1 MRMFKRI
8 KQLIKTILNN
18 TKGEYSFRIEPS
30 EFTAEQSAAFD
41 RMVDFLARMVEKYG
55 PMLDDI
61 VKSEVEKKAKK
72 QTA

>member
-1 MRMFKRI
+1 MLKLI
-8 KQLIKTILNN
+8 KQLIKNILNN
-18 TKGEYSFRIEPS
+18 TKGEYNFRIEPS
-30 EFTAEQSAAFD
+30 EFTPEQSASFD

-61 VKSEVEKKAKK
+61 IKSEANKKAAK

>member
-1 MRMFKRI
+1 MLKRI
-8 KQLIKTILNN
+8 KQLLKSILNN

-30 EFTAEQSAAFD
+30 EFTPEQSAAFD
-41 RMVDFLARMVEKYG
+41 RMVDFLARMIEKYG

-61 VKSEVEKKAKK
+61 VKSETDRKAEK

>member
-1 MRMFKRI
+1 MFKRI
-8 KQLIKTILNN
+8 KQLLKSILNN

-30 EFTAEQSAAFD
+30 EFTPEQSVAFD

-61 VKSEVEKKAKK
+61 VKAETGKKAEK

>member
-1 MRMFKRI
+1 MLKRI
-8 KQLIKTILNN
+8 KQLLKSILNN

-61 VKSEVEKKAKK
+61 VKSKVEKKAKK

>member
-1 MRMFKRI
+1 MLKRI
-8 KQLIKTILNN
+8 KQLIKTVLNN

-30 EFTAEQSAAFD
+30 EFTPEQSAAFV
-41 RMVDFLARMVEKYG
+41 RMVDFLARMIEKYG

-61 VKSEVEKKAKK
+61 VKSETDRKAEK

>member
-1 MRMFKRI
+1 MFKRI
-8 KQLIKTILNN
+8 KQLLKSILNN

-30 EFTAEQSAAFD
+30 EFTPEQNAAFD

-61 VKSEVEKKAKK
+61 IKAEADKKAEK
-72 QTA
+72 QIA

>member
-1 MRMFKRI
+1 MLKLI
-8 KQLIKTILNN
+8 KQLIRNILNN

-30 EFTAEQSAAFD
+30 EFTLEQSAAFD
-41 RMVDFLARMVEKYG
+41 RMVDFLACMVEKYG

-61 VKSEVEKKAKK
+61 IKSEVNKKAEK

>member
-1 MRMFKRI
+1 MLKRI
-8 KQLIKTILNN
+8 KQLLKSILTN
-18 TKGEYSFRIEPS
+18 TKGEYCFRIEPS

-61 VKSEVEKKAKK
+61 IKSEAGKKSEK

>member
-1 MRMFKRI
+1 MFKRI

-30 EFTAEQSAAFD
+30 EFTPEQNAAFD

>member
-1 MRMFKRI
+1 MFKRI

-30 EFTAEQSAAFD
+30 EFTPEQSAAFD

-55 PMLDDI
+55 PMIDDI
-61 VKSEVEKKAKK
+61 VKTEIGKKAEK

>member
-1 MRMFKRI
+1 MLKRI
-8 KQLIKTILNN
+8 KQRLKNILNN

-30 EFTAEQSAAFD
+30 EFTAEQSASFD
-41 RMVDFLARMVEKYG
+41 RMVDFLASMVEKYG

-61 VKSEVEKKAKK
+61 VKSEVNKKVEK

>member
-1 MRMFKRI
+1 MLKRI
-8 KQLIKTILNN
+8 KQLLKSILNN

-30 EFTAEQSAAFD
+30 EFTPEQSASFD

-61 VKSEVEKKAKK
+61 IKSESNKKAER

>member
-1 MRMFKRI
+1 MLKRI

-41 RMVDFLARMVEKYG
+41 RIADFLARMVEKYS
-55 PMLDDI
+55 PILDDI
-61 VKSEVEKKAKK
+61 IKSEADKKSEKQIA
-72 QTA
+72 

>member
-1 MRMFKRI
+1 MFKRI
-8 KQLIKTILNN
+8 KQLLKSILNN

-30 EFTAEQSAAFD
+30 EFTPEQNAAFN

>member
-1 MRMFKRI
+1 MFKRI
-8 KQLIKTILNN
+8 KQLIKSILNN

-30 EFTAEQSAAFD
+30 EFTPEQRAAFD

-61 VKSEVEKKAKK
+61 VKSETDRKAEK

>member
-1 MRMFKRI
+1 MLKRI
-8 KQLIKTILNN
+8 KQLLKTILNN

-55 PMLDDI
+55 PMLDDL
-61 VKSEVEKKAKK
+61 VKSDTDEKVEK

>member
-1 MRMFKRI
+1 MIKRI
-8 KQLIKTILNN
+8 KQLLKSILTN

-55 PMLDDI
+55 PLLDNI
-61 VKSEVEKKAKK
+61 VESEVNKKAEK

>member
-1 MRMFKRI
+1 MINLI
-8 KQLIKTILNN
+8 KQLIKSILNN

-30 EFTAEQSAAFD
+30 EFTPEQSASFD

-61 VKSEVEKKAKK
+61 IKSEVNKKAEK
-72 QTA
+72 QTV

>member
-1 MRMFKRI
+1 MLKRI
-8 KQLIKTILNN
+8 KQQLKSILNN

-30 EFTAEQSAAFD
+30 EFTAEQSASFD

-61 VKSEVEKKAKK
+61 IKSEANKKSVK

>member
-1 MRMFKRI
+1 MIKLI
-8 KQLIKTILNN
+8 KQLIKSILNN

-30 EFTAEQSAAFD
+30 EFTPEQSASFD
-41 RMVDFLARMVEKYG
+41 RMVDFLASMVEKYG

-61 VKSEVEKKAKK
+61 VKSETGKKAEK

>member
-1 MRMFKRI
+1 MLKRI
-8 KQLIKTILNN
+8 KQLLKSILNN

-30 EFTAEQSAAFD
+30 EFTPEQSAAFD
-41 RMVDFLARMVEKYG
+41 RIADFLARMVEKYG

-61 VKSEVEKKAKK
+61 VKSEVNKKAEK

>member
-1 MRMFKRI
+1 MFKRI
-8 KQLIKTILNN
+8 KQLIKIVLNN

-30 EFTAEQSAAFD
+30 EFTPEQSAAFD

>member
-1 MRMFKRI
+1 MLKRI
-8 KQLIKTILNN
+8 KQLLKSILTN
-18 TKGEYSFRIEPS
+18 TKGEYCFRIEPS

-41 RMVDFLARMVEKYG
+41 RMVDFLA

-61 VKSEVEKKAKK
+61 IKSEAGKKSEK